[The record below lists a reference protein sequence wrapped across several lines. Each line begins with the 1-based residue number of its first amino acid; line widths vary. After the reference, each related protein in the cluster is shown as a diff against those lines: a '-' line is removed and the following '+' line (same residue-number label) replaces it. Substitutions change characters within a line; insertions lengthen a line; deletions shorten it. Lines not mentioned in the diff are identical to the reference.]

1 VWRAALVILGVHS
14 DGVLDQDPKHAW
26 DNIRPIIYE
35 DDKDKKHDDKIS
47 NIVREFDP
55 VNAKYIGNK
64 AVEARYT
71 LAAGLSA
78 NIKSSVLMRE
88 GPVQILLLQWIV
100 LCLWTHNMVRSHGLK
115 NALSLLKRT
124 DDQ

>member
-1 VWRAALVILGVHS
+1 M
-14 DGVLDQDPKHAW
+14 LDQDPKHAW
-26 DNIRPIIYE
+26 NNIRAIIHE
-35 DDKDKKHDDKIS
+35 DDKDKPHAEKLS

-55 VNAKYIGNK
+55 VNPKYIGNK
-64 AVEARYT
+64 TVEARYT

-100 LCLWTHNMVRSHGLK
+100 VCLWMHNMVRSHGLK
-115 NALSLLKRT
+115 NAISLLKP
-124 DDQ
+124 